1 MSEPSPSAHELSTS
15 VLSCMD
21 HRIDPLAILGISP
34 QEAHVVRNAGG
45 YVTDDAIRS
54 ICLSQQ
60 LVGTNRIVV
69 LHHTDCAA
77 STHSAEGYRQL
88 VEAGTGTSPTWDV
101 EPIGDPRERVLAA
114 MEQLRASP
122 LLDTSCLEGYVYDV
136 DDGSLTPV
144 E

>member
-1 MSEPSPSAHELSTS
+1 MSESSELRTS
-15 VLSCMD
+15 VLACMD
-21 HRIDPLAILGISP
+21 HRLDPVAILGISP
-34 QEAHVVRNAGG
+34 HEAHVVRNAGG
-45 YVTDDAIRS
+45 YVTEDAIRS

-88 VEAGTGTSPTWDV
+88 VEAGTGVSPTWNV
-101 EPIGDPRERVLAA
+101 EPVRDPRERVLAA
-114 MEQLRASP
+114 MEQLRTSP
-122 LLDTSCLEGYVYDV
+122 LLDTANLEGYVYDV

-144 E
+144 Q

>member
-1 MSEPSPSAHELSTS
+1 MSEPSELQTS

-21 HRIDPLAILGISP
+21 HRLDPLAILGVNP
-34 QEAHVVRNAGG
+34 HEAHVVRNAGG
-45 YVTDDAIRS
+45 YVTDDVIRS

-60 LVGTNRIVV
+60 LVSTSRIVV

-77 STHSAEGYRQL
+77 SDHSAEGYRAL
-88 VEAGTGTSPTWDV
+88 VEAGTGVSPTWDV
-101 EPIGDPRERVLAA
+101 EPVSDPRERVLAA
-114 MEQLRASP
+114 MAQLRASP
-122 LLDTSCLEGYVYDV
+122 LLDTANLEGYVYDV

>member
-1 MSEPSPSAHELSTS
+1 MREPSPTETGLVAS
-15 VLSCMD
+15 VLTCMD
-21 HRIDPLAILGISP
+21 HRLDPLSILGLKP
-34 QEAHVVRNAGG
+34 EQAHVIRNAGG

-60 LVGTNRIVV
+60 VVGTKQIVV

-77 STHSAEGYRQL
+77 SAKDAEGYRAL
-88 VEAGTGTSPTWDV
+88 VEAGTGISPTWDV
-101 EPIGDPRERVLAA
+101 VPIADPHERVTAA
-114 MEQLRASP
+114 MAKLRTSP
-122 LLDTSCLEGYVYDV
+122 MLDTANMVGFVYDV